1 MLIDKNFEKWYNIYK
16 EKRKR
21 GEKQEQMILIG
32 QLLAAAAFILLA
44 IVGIII
50 LNYFFDY
57 LVERIK
63 QYITELRLV
72 FKKNPAILKCN
83 RYLCKYNKNG
93 ECYNMPV
100 SITVLGNCKV
110 ALNDEVMGYGKGN

>member
-1 MLIDKNFEKWYNIYK
+1 M
-16 EKRKR
+16 
-21 GEKQEQMILIG
+21 MILIG
-32 QLLAAAAFILLA
+32 QLLVAAASILLA

-83 RYLCKYNKNG
+83 RYVCRYNKNG

-100 SITVLGNCKV
+100 RVTVLGNCKV
-110 ALNDEVMGYGKGN
+110 ALNDEVMGYGKGD

>member
-21 GEKQEQMILIG
+21 GRKQEQMILIG
-32 QLLAAAAFILLA
+32 QLLAAAFILLA
-44 IVGIII
+44 IVGVII

-83 RYLCKYNKNG
+83 RYVCKYNKNG

-100 SITVLGNCKV
+100 RVTVLGNCKD
-110 ALNDEVMGYGKGN
+110 ALNDEVM

>member
-21 GEKQEQMILIG
+21 GRKQEQMILIG
-32 QLLAAAAFILLA
+32 QLLAAAFILLA
-44 IVGIII
+44 IVGVII

-83 RYLCKYNKNG
+83 RYTCKYNKNG

-100 SITVLGNCKV
+100 RVTVLGNCKV
-110 ALNDEVMGYGKGN
+110 ALNDEVMGYGKNN

>member
-1 MLIDKNFEKWYNIYK
+1 
-16 EKRKR
+16 
-21 GEKQEQMILIG
+21 MILIG

-44 IVGIII
+44 IVGVII

-83 RYLCKYNKNG
+83 RYVCKYNKNG
-93 ECYNMPV
+93 ECYNTPV
-100 SITVLGNCKV
+100 RVTVLGNCKV
-110 ALNDEVMGYGKGN
+110 ALNDEVMGYGKNN

>member
-1 MLIDKNFEKWYNIYK
+1 M
-16 EKRKR
+16 
-21 GEKQEQMILIG
+21 MILIG

-44 IVGIII
+44 IVGVII

-83 RYLCKYNKNG
+83 RYTCKYNKKG

-100 SITVLGNCKV
+100 RVTVLGNCKV
-110 ALNDEVMGYGKGN
+110 ALNDEVMGYGKNN

>member
-1 MLIDKNFEKWYNIYK
+1 MTKTLKSGIIYIK
-16 EKRKR
+16 KRESEVENNR
-21 GEKQEQMILIG
+21 MMILIG

-44 IVGIII
+44 IVGVII

-57 LVERIK
+57 LVERVK

-100 SITVLGNCKV
+100 RITVLGNCKV
-110 ALNDEVMGYGKGN
+110 ALNDEVMGYDKNN

>member
-1 MLIDKNFEKWYNIYK
+1 MTKTLKSGIIYIK
-16 EKRKR
+16 KRESEV
-21 GEKQEQMILIG
+21 EKQEQMILIG

-44 IVGIII
+44 IVGVII

-57 LVERIK
+57 LVERVK

-83 RYLCKYNKNG
+83 RYVCKYNKNG

-100 SITVLGNCKV
+100 RVTVLGNCKV
-110 ALNDEVMGYGKGN
+110 ALKDEVMGYDKNN